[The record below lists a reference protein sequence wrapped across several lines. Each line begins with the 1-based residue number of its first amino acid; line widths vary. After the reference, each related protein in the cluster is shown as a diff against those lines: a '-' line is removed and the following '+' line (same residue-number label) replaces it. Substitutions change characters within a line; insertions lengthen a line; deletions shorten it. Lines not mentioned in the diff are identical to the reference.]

1 MIDLLSVDFS
11 DYVKVEKLSEQNIP
25 DSFSA
30 SVQEYSDY
38 LLNRAL
44 KSQESMIANT
54 YLLTENDS
62 GKVMAFISFVCDS
75 VSFTV
80 DEKSDVSLADFPF
93 SNFPALKVAQ
103 LAVSVEFK
111 KKYINIGSFL
121 LSFARIQAFM
131 LNEFTACRL
140 SNAPTACKIRNIA
153 TLLRG
158 HFRYLL
164 LYDSRT
170 LGFDCVS
177 APPASCGRSRPRRSA
192 SLSAW
197 RRPP

>member
-11 DYVKVEKLSEQNIP
+11 DYLKVEKLSEQNVP

-30 SVQEYSDY
+30 SIQEYSDY

-131 LNEFTACRL
+131 LNEFTACRFLTVDADIENNPSVIEFYKKNGFQRL
-140 SNAPTACKIRNIA
+140 SDKKYTKKTKICCMYKDI
-153 TLLRG
+153 
-158 HFRYLL
+158 
-164 LYDSRT
+164 
-170 LGFDCVS
+170 
-177 APPASCGRSRPRRSA
+177 
-192 SLSAW
+192 LS
-197 RRPP
+197 

>member
-30 SVQEYSDY
+30 SIQEYSDY

-62 GKVMAFISFVCDS
+62 EKVMAFISFVCDS

-111 KKYINIGSFL
+111 KKIHKYRFFSVKLCENSGFYVKRIYG
-121 LSFARIQAFM
+121 LSF
-131 LNEFTACRL
+131 
-140 SNAPTACKIRNIA
+140 SD
-153 TLLRG
+153 G
-158 HFRYLL
+158 
-164 LYDSRT
+164 
-170 LGFDCVS
+170 
-177 APPASCGRSRPRRSA
+177 
-192 SLSAW
+192 
-197 RRPP
+197 

>member
-11 DYVKVEKLSEQNIP
+11 DYVKVEKLSEQNVP

-30 SVQEYSDY
+30 SIQEYSDY

-111 KKYINIGSFL
+111 KKYINVG
-121 LSFARIQAFM
+121 
-131 LNEFTACRL
+131 
-140 SNAPTACKIRNIA
+140 
-153 TLLRG
+153 
-158 HFRYLL
+158 
-164 LYDSRT
+164 
-170 LGFDCVS
+170 
-177 APPASCGRSRPRRSA
+177 
-192 SLSAW
+192 
-197 RRPP
+197 

>member
-11 DYVKVEKLSEQNIP
+11 DYVKVEKLSEQNVP

-30 SVQEYSDY
+30 SIQEYSDY

-111 KKYINIGSFL
+111 KN
-121 LSFARIQAFM
+121 
-131 LNEFTACRL
+131 T
-140 SNAPTACKIRNIA
+140 
-153 TLLRG
+153 
-158 HFRYLL
+158 
-164 LYDSRT
+164 
-170 LGFDCVS
+170 
-177 APPASCGRSRPRRSA
+177 
-192 SLSAW
+192 
-197 RRPP
+197 